1 MAQSFFAKDGTAQ
14 GVAKQRYIES
24 LAKSGQRVINDPYS
38 KNFVIGS
45 GLMRLMGHGLN
56 AWLSKKIA
64 PGFHEHII
72 SRTRLIDDLVEE
84 SSINGFEQYVILGAG
99 YDSRAHRLKLPDSL
113 KIFEVDQKEVQDKK
127 LSKLPIELSHK
138 KNITYV
144 SVNFTNQLLHEQ
156 LLLSGFDKKKKTIFT
171 LEGVSQYVTKN
182 ALISTIEAIAS
193 LSEDA
198 SSIFFISYVNELLN
212 KDPSACFGEGYVNA
226 SQKAELIKKLSAKA
240 GEPWISF
247 YSNQDMEKLLSTN
260 SFLIKENLTFEDLNS
275 SYFGSVGRDLPQD
288 QIFKLEHFVIAESQD
303 MQSEY

>member
-1 MAQSFFAKDGTAQ
+1 MAQSLFAKDGTAQ

-24 LAKSGQRVINDPYS
+24 LAKSAQRVIDDPYS

-45 GLMRLMGHGLN
+45 GLMKLMGHGLN
-56 AWLSKKIA
+56 TWLSKKIA

-84 SSINGFEQYVILGAG
+84 NSINGFEQYVILGAG

-127 LSKLPIELSHK
+127 LSKLPRELLHK

-171 LEGVSQYVTKN
+171 LEGVSQYVTRN
-182 ALISTIEAIAS
+182 ALISTIEAIAK
-193 LSEDA
+193 LSEEA
-198 SSIFFISYVNELLN
+198 GSIFFISYVNELLN
-212 KDPSACFGEGYVNA
+212 KDPGSCFGDGYVNA
-226 SQKAELIKKLSAKA
+226 AKKAELIKKLSAKA

-247 YSNQDMEKLLSTN
+247 YSTRDMEKLLSTN

-275 SYFGSVGRDLPQD
+275 SYFGTVGRDLAQD
-288 QIFKLEHFVIAESQD
+288 QIFKLEHFVIAESQNNAV
-303 MQSEY
+303 